1 GIAAGGLA
9 LGCKYDTQLFLVGG
23 TPKATSQA
31 PEWAGSRVQA
41 YRPLGRTGF
50 RMSDISFGCAGLG
63 DAEVARRGVERGI
76 TYFDTS
82 PDYSRAGSEIALGKG
97 VAGARREGLFPRSQF
112 CTAHRPLAHHP
123 PAATRLPSR

>member
-1 GIAAGGLA
+1 RAA
-9 LGCKYDTQLFLVGG
+9 
-23 TPKATSQA
+23 SQR

-41 YRPLGRTGF
+41 HRPLGRTGF

-76 TYFDTS
+76 THFDTS

-97 VAGARREGLFPRSQF
+97 VAGARRGDLFLVSKF
-112 CTAHRPLAHHP
+112 CTAPGPLANDQPAGTGIASGQARP
-123 PAATRLPSR
+123 P